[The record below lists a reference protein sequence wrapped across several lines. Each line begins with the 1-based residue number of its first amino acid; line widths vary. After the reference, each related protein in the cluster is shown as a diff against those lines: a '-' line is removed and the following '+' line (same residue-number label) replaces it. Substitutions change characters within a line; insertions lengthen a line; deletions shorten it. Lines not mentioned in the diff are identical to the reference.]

1 MGNWWGVEDATK
13 TRIMQNT
20 ENRNDEMKNKYGRRK
35 GRMKRDNEDGKYE
48 ENGREKGI
56 AEPKKEGTLHSS

>member
-1 MGNWWGVEDATK
+1 
-13 TRIMQNT
+13 MQNT